1 MPRDP
6 RAYLWDALRG
16 AELLGDAA
24 RESQATARRDDF

>member
-16 AELLGDAA
+16 TDLLGDVAG
-24 RESQATARRDDF
+24 ESPATGSRYDI